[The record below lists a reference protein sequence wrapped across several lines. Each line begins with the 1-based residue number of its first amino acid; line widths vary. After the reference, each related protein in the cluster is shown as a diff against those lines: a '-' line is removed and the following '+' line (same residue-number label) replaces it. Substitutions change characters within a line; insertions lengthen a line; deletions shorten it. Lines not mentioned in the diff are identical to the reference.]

1 MDAGWLHD
9 LKKIKVPIVPLGVGT
24 TVHRGQSVNFD
35 KQSQYL
41 LELIH
46 SSCNEASV
54 RDPVTYELMRKSGIN
69 NVRMTGCPTLYSSL
83 KANWQLN
90 AKQSK
95 QVVVTVRKGQN
106 RNVKHVISELSGHSM
121 ELTIAAQ
128 KKQDLY
134 CARGKF
140 PFISKKTDYLYE
152 FNLQPYQDM
161 VANSY
166 GAIGWRLH
174 GNMFHLAAGNP
185 VRFFANCSRVKSFC
199 EAFNLPYIYAED
211 GESIAKQDLANAVD
225 MFLHDHDY
233 SRFAERYAFYFKEMK
248 DFLANNNIASNLWNS
263 SLFIPAEID
272 EKDKSSAAAD
282 RVSVDVAD
290 LPEQI
295 VKAFPK
301 AHYEFVSGYLI
312 KRPDDKVHDG
322 VAETSV
328 CLDFDKKAL
337 KGLRLRLLWRLYK
350 FLKKENF
357 DVIICH

>member
-1 MDAGWLHD
+1 MKQSVAFINPKVTSKNVGDFFIENGAKTIVNYDPQSSIDIDPRRPLTQEDIAKINACEVAVIAGTNLWYSEVQKDGRWMITADD

-24 TVHRGQSVNFD
+24 TVHRGKTVNFD

-83 KANWQLN
+83 KAQWQLN
-90 AKQSK
+90 TKQSK
-95 QVVVTVRKGQN
+95 HVVVTVRKGQN
-106 RNVKHVISELSGHSM
+106 RHVKHLISELSGHSM
-121 ELTIAAQ
+121 ALTIAAQ

-152 FNLQPYQDM
+152 FNLHPYQDM
-161 VANSY
+161 VTNSY

-174 GNMFHLAAGNP
+174 GNMLHLAAGNP

-248 DFLANNNIASNLWNS
+248 DFLAINNIASNL
-263 SLFIPAEID
+263 
-272 EKDKSSAAAD
+272 
-282 RVSVDVAD
+282 
-290 LPEQI
+290 
-295 VKAFPK
+295 
-301 AHYEFVSGYLI
+301 
-312 KRPDDKVHDG
+312 
-322 VAETSV
+322 
-328 CLDFDKKAL
+328 
-337 KGLRLRLLWRLYK
+337 
-350 FLKKENF
+350 
-357 DVIICH
+357 